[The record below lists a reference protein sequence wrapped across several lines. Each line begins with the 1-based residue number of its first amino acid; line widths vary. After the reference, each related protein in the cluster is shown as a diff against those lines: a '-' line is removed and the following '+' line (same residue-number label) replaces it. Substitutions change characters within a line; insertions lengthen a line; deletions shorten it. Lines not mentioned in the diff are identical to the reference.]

1 MGSHLGT
8 IFDRSPTIRVT
19 SPSVSTERV
28 EARLSPRQR
37 DRIDK
42 AAAFEGQSVSSF
54 IVAAAEEKAEQVI
67 AVRTT
72 TVVPSDY
79 FDRLL
84 SVIDEADRAL
94 QLERAAKRAHTRRRI
109 S

>member
-1 MGSHLGT
+1 MAT
-8 IFDRSPTIRVT
+8 KTDRI
-19 SPSVSTERV
+19 

-42 AAAFEGQSVSSF
+42 AAAFEGQSLSSF

-67 AVRTT
+67 AARTT
-72 TVVPSDY
+72 TVVPSEY
-79 FDRLL
+79 FDLLL
-84 SVIDEADRAL
+84 SAIDEADRAP
-94 QLERAAKRAHTRRRI
+94 QLERAAKRARRSRRI